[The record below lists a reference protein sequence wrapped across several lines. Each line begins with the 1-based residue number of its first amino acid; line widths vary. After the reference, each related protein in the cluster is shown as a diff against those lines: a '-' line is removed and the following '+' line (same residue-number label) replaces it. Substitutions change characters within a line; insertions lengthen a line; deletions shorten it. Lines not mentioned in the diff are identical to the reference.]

1 MQSVAFSAQTCMSMK
16 HKHIRFISLNIIP
29 FIVAGAVM
37 LLLSVSSCQEKD
49 NGSKSRMQQLTDECR
64 KNAKKNNFKK
74 SDSLATIL
82 MKDAEE
88 RGDEHYKGVAL
99 YYLGNYNSVRAEAPS
114 RLAKLKRA
122 VGIADQIN
130 DDTLLCKA
138 YNMLGIYETAYFK
151 RYYMAQYYF
160 SKSMKLGRQIDNK
173 SYEMVA
179 ECNLSEVYR
188 MLRDTTNISYDKEI
202 LEYAQSIN
210 NKDLERTA
218 AFHCAYYYNLKAKSI
233 EELEPYIQALAKYP
247 EDSTVIRMIR
257 AQFYMNHGDYNTA
270 ERLIR
275 NAKVEND
282 YWNTPLLYAKI
293 LNKQGK
299 YAKSIEIL
307 KRLEKENPKDQ
318 ESYNWIEVY
327 QLLADNYHAT
337 GDNEKAFLYQKRY
350 DQLKDSVSTK
360 IHIEQINL
368 NRVKYEVDKKNQK
381 IEQQQIIN
389 RQQLIMASAIIAFL
403 VIFIIVYYLYER
415 RYKRFARNIVQQH
428 KEAIASERSLR
439 QRLEQ
444 LTEEKNKVKNSESP
458 QVSDTRLEEI
468 FEKIRYE
475 MEVNEV
481 YRDPTI
487 NRDTFS
493 ERVGC
498 NHTYFTHAIKTKTGM
513 SYTQFMNN
521 YRIRKAVEVLSDNS
535 NQTSP
540 QELSKQLGFTAVSTF
555 YSAFKK
561 QVGISPDAYYKTA
574 LEMNKE
580 RVSDD

>member
-1 MQSVAFSAQTCMSMK
+1 MA
-16 HKHIRFISLNIIP
+16 
-29 FIVAGAVM
+29 
-37 LLLSVSSCQEKD
+37 E
-49 NGSKSRMQQLTDECR
+49 ECR

-82 MKDAEE
+82 LKDADEI
-88 RGDEHYKGVAL
+88 GDEHYKGVAL

-114 RLAKLKRA
+114 RLANLKRS

-130 DDTLLCKA
+130 DDTLLCRA
-138 YNMLGIYETAYFK
+138 YNMLWNLRDGLFQALLHGTILFLEVHETWSADRQQVVRNGGRVQSVRGI
-151 RYYMAQYYF
+151 
-160 SKSMKLGRQIDNK
+160 S
-173 SYEMVA
+173 
-179 ECNLSEVYR
+179 

-202 LEYAQSIN
+202 LEYAQSTN

-218 AFHCAYYYNLKAKSI
+218 AFHCAYYYNLKAKNI
-233 EELEPYIQALAKYP
+233 EELDPYIQALAKYP
-247 EDSTVIRMIR
+247 EDSTVIKMIR

-293 LNKQGK
+293 LNRQGK

-307 KRLEKENPKDQ
+307 KRLEKENLKEQ

-327 QLLADNYHAT
+327 QLQADNYHAT

-403 VIFIIVYYLYER
+403 VIFIIVYYLYVR
-415 RYKRFARNIVQQH
+415 R
-428 KEAIASERSLR
+428 
-439 QRLEQ
+439 
-444 LTEEKNKVKNSESP
+444 
-458 QVSDTRLEEI
+458 
-468 FEKIRYE
+468 
-475 MEVNEV
+475 
-481 YRDPTI
+481 
-487 NRDTFS
+487 
-493 ERVGC
+493 G
-498 NHTYFTHAIKTKTGM
+498 
-513 SYTQFMNN
+513 
-521 YRIRKAVEVLSDNS
+521 
-535 NQTSP
+535 
-540 QELSKQLGFTAVSTF
+540 
-555 YSAFKK
+555 
-561 QVGISPDAYYKTA
+561 
-574 LEMNKE
+574 
-580 RVSDD
+580 